1 MVAFVGQ
8 AYAVWTDHF
17 LENVLVNRTAK
28 AKVFTEINEALNWLA
43 NLQTRA
49 FW

>member
-1 MVAFVGQ
+1 MVAFIGQ

-17 LENVLVNRTAK
+17 LGNVLVSRAVN

-43 NLQTRA
+43 G
-49 FW
+49 